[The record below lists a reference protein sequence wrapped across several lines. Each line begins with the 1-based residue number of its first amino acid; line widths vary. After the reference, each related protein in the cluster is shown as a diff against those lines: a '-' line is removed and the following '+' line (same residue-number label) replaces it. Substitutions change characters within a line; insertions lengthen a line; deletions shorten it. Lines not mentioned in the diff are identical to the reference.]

1 MNRVL
6 ILYSQGIIGAG
17 MASVMGRDSQ
27 VEVMSTL
34 YVNRSIFNQDFGRF
48 QPDVV
53 IIDELL
59 DRSEP
64 ALVCDLLNSKPCIRV
79 IVAAIEEN
87 LAYVYE
93 RHPLPIHSSKDVVLA
108 AEKPVRASLLK

>member
-17 MASVMGRDSQ
+17 MASAMGRASRA
-27 VEVMSTL
+27 EVISSV
-34 YVNRSIFNQDFGRF
+34 YVNRSILNQDFDRF
-48 QPDVV
+48 HPDVV
-53 IIDELL
+53 IIDEQL

-64 ALVCDLLNSKPCIRV
+64 TLICDLLNSKPCVRV

-87 LAYVYE
+87 VAYVYE
-93 RHPLPIHSSKDVVLA
+93 RHSVNIHSSSDVVVA
-108 AEKPVRASLLK
+108 AEKPIEAGVL